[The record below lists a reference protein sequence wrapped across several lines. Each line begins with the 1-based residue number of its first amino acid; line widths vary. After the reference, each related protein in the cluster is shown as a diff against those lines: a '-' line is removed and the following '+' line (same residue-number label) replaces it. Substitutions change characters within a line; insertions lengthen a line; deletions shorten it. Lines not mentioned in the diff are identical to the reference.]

1 MLMPAPGPS
10 GWRHWRRDP
19 GESGVVESES
29 LASHIPLIRSG
40 PANGETCDGCEEPAT
55 RVQTLM
61 ETLDP
66 MGRKVKFHVACFHVW
81 DVERHRYG
89 Q

>member
-1 MLMPAPGPS
+1 MDQSAIRVLIQE
-10 GWRHWRRDP
+10 R
-19 GESGVVESES
+19 
-29 LASHIPLIRSG
+29 LAAGRLPPSHIPLIRSG
-40 PANGETCDGCEEPAT
+40 PADGETCDGCEKPVT

-66 MGRKVKFHVACFHVW
+66 MGRRKVKFHVACFHVW

>member
-1 MLMPAPGPS
+1 MDQSVIRVLIQE
-10 GWRHWRRDP
+10 R
-19 GESGVVESES
+19 
-29 LASHIPLIRSG
+29 LAAGRLPPRHIPLIRSG
-40 PANGETCDGCEEPAT
+40 PANGETCDGCEEPVT
-55 RVQTLM
+55 GVQTLM

-66 MGRKVKFHVACFHVW
+66 IGRKVKFHVACFHVW